1 MSGRFRNAIRTHVGI
16 AAVVALC
23 CAFLVVSAGLVLSI
37 RTPPPTGYG
46 QLRDYSTTPS
56 IAWTVDSDTLP
67 EYGQG
72 DGIAV
77 AGTWMDRWLLSYPS
91 GLGRSYLMV
100 SAVSGTPIWR
110 EPIRVGLG
118 SCAVNSKGV
127 IGCAVKL
134 GEHPNGF
141 YLANLDSGK
150 LSAAS
155 DLDAT
160 TQVVAVGPQFLRID
174 EAGYRVTLATPSG
187 DEIWTR
193 TFASAMHGRYQNHV
207 LTLTGADGT
216 SAIVDTATGA
226 NLIRCADCDI
236 TGYPTGIAISH
247 NTFGSEDVDT
257 YAVADDTL
265 EASAPTHRSVRMQ
278 VVRGPSTLPVL
289 TGVGDATMQD
299 TQGRYEVRDPARAR
313 ALWSITDPEL
323 SKVNARP
330 CGTVVSLARK
340 DRSRAVYRLSDGE
353 HLGNIPAPS
362 PDRPDANI
370 DQLSCVGSSSNTMIF
385 ANNNQLTGFRT
396 DTGATWELP
405 IIGTAEAVDGYV
417 VLHQG
422 QSLTV
427 LAPN

>member
-1 MSGRFRNAIRTHVGI
+1 MSGRLRNAVGTHVGVG
-16 AAVVALC
+16 AVVAMC
-23 CAFLVVSAGLVLSI
+23 CVFLVVSAGLVLSI
-37 RTPPPTGYG
+37 KTPPPTGYG
-46 QLRDYSTTPS
+46 QLRDYSSTPA

-72 DGIAV
+72 DGITV
-77 AGTWMDRWLLSYPS
+77 AGTWLDRWLLSYPS

-110 EPIRVGLG
+110 EPVRVGLG
-118 SCAVNSKGV
+118 SCAVSSAGV
-127 IGCAVKL
+127 VGCAVKL
-134 GEHPNGF
+134 GEQPNGF
-141 YLANLDSGK
+141 YLADLDSGK
-150 LSAAS
+150 LSDAT
-155 DLDAT
+155 DLDST
-160 TQVVAVGPQFLRID
+160 SQVVAVGSQFLRID
-174 EAGYRVTLATPSG
+174 EAGYRVTLATVSG
-187 DEIWTR
+187 EEIWTR
-193 TFASAMHGRYQNHV
+193 TFASAMHGRYENHV

-216 SAIVDTATGA
+216 NAIVDTATGA
-226 NLIRCADCDI
+226 NLIRCADCDV
-236 TGYPTGIAISH
+236 TVYPTGIAVSH
-247 NTFGSEDVDT
+247 NTFGTESVET
-257 YAVADDTL
+257 YAIDDGVL
-265 EASAPTHRSVRMQ
+265 NASRPTHRSTRME
-278 VVRGPSTLPVL
+278 VVRGASTLPVM

-299 TQGRYEVRDPARAR
+299 TQGRYEVRDPAQAT

-340 DRSRAVYRLSDGE
+340 DRSRAVYRLSDGA
-353 HLGNIPAPS
+353 HLGNIAGPS

-370 DQLSCVGSSSNTMIF
+370 DQLSCVGSSARTMLF

-396 DTGATWELP
+396 DTGETWELP

-427 LAPN
+427 LAPT